1 VKLDH
6 KGWAVLIIVIGAVV
20 AGSYTL
26 GQKNAGQGQVSATNA
41 ASMNTSRLTPMAKG
55 PIVPELPSAGVLP
68 PGATLPSNHPPM
80 QQDTSTQTPMA
91 MPAPAPAP
99 VATNAMVRSTSRFTH
114 FRVGNR
120 NVKGLYLDQN
130 TAWIGT
136 SGGVIRYNMLD
147 DSHTVFDNKTSGL
160 LSNGI
165 FHVSRVDDSIVA
177 GTYGGGLSVFDMK
190 TSLWKNYNIPDGLAD
205 QFVYDAQKTRN
216 GDFWIATWSGANR
229 IKGGAL
235 DDASAWTTFD
245 VENTDGGLPNRW
257 VYALEEGVD
266 GTMWFA
272 TEEGLARYKNDSWTN
287 WKHSDGLGAPYE
299 VVKESIKATNDPA
312 KASKHHARN
321 KADQGLEDVNVAY
334 NPNYII
340 SLKVDNDGVV
350 WCGTWGAGLARFDGK
365 SWKNFTTE
373 DGLPA
378 NHIFMLYLDPEGHL
392 WAGTNHGL
400 AKLNDDG
407 KSFTV
412 MTTADGL
419 FANNVFSMAHANDGT
434 MWVGSF
440 GGVARIAPKNN

>member
-1 VKLDH
+1 MKLDH
-6 KGWAVLIIVIGAVV
+6 KGWAVLIIVMGAVV

-26 GQKNAGQGQVSATNA
+26 GQKNAQQGKVAQMKGVQTASVATV
-41 ASMNTSRLTPMAKG
+41 

-68 PGATLPSNHPPM
+68 PDATLPNNHPPM
-80 QQDTSTQTPMA
+80 QQDAPTQTPVA
-91 MPAPAPAP
+91 MSAPVPAP
-99 VATNAMVRSTSRFTH
+99 VATSTVPRSTSRFTH

-120 NVKGLYLDQN
+120 NVKGLYLDGDI
-130 TAWIGT
+130 AWIGT

-165 FHVSRVDDSIVA
+165 FHVSKVNESIVA
-177 GTYGGGLSVFDMK
+177 GTYGGGLSVFDLK

-205 QFVYDAQKTRN
+205 QFVYDAQKTSN

-229 IKGGAL
+229 IKGGVL
-235 DDASAWTTFD
+235 NDASAWTTFD

-257 VYALEEGVD
+257 VYALEEGID
-266 GTMWFA
+266 GAMWFA
-272 TEEGLARYKNDSWTN
+272 TEEGLARYEKGVWTN
-287 WKHSDGLGAPYE
+287 WKHSDGLGAPYDM
-299 VVKESIKATNDPA
+299 VKESIKATNDPA

-350 WCGTWGAGLARFDGK
+350 WSGTWGAGLARFDGK

-392 WAGTNHGL
+392 WVGTNHGL
-400 AKLNDDG
+400 ARLNDDG
-407 KSFTV
+407 QSFTV

-419 FANNVFSMAHANDGT
+419 FANNVFSMAHAKDGT

-440 GGVARIAPKNN
+440 GGVARIAPKKNLAD